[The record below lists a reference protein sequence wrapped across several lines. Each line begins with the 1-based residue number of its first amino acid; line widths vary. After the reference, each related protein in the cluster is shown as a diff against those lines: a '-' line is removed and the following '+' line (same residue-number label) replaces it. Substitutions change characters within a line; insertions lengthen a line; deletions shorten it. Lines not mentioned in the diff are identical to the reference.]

1 MLLLLEC
8 PLQAWWR
15 VLPHHIIRLLFTP
28 YQPFPVSP
36 RNPPAAVINMMK
48 KINTSRIVTLQHAH
62 QTLID
67 GVREQLENSG
77 LAFTVDEIPTVSY
90 AFPKLGREVEADLF
104 VPYPPSASRPDPN
117 APLVYVHSSGSTG
130 FPKPIPQSY
139 KFKMNCIAHC
149 TSILPAIEPHD
160 SDRHRYGAGW

>member
-1 MLLLLEC
+1 
-8 PLQAWWR
+8 
-15 VLPHHIIRLLFTP
+15 
-28 YQPFPVSP
+28 
-36 RNPPAAVINMMK
+36 MK

-90 AFPKLGREVEADLF
+90 AFPKLGHEVEADLF
-104 VPYPPSASRPDPN
+104 VPYPPSASCPDPN

-139 KFKMNCIAHC
+139 KIKMHCIAHC